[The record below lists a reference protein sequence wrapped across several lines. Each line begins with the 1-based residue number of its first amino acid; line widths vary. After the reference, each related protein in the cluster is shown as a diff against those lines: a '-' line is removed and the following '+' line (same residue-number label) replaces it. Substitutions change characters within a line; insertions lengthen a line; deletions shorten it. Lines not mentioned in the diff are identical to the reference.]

1 MTDPNSPLKTFV
13 MTSWGIKGHGGWVTF
28 SGGNSSAVKGTSSW
42 PPRGNAACAVCYETR
57 EASMWHSY
65 IECLEQL
72 DRTKYFIS
80 ELLFDDRSRTVRFS
94 APDAE
99 FAKKIAVAR
108 CDYQGV
114 YFDLT
119 ETIPLD
125 YTVSPTDAQQ
135 RFHNIQA

>member
-1 MTDPNSPLKTFV
+1 MPLDYDPC
-13 MTSWGIKGHGGWVTF
+13 I
-28 SGGNSSAVKGTSSW
+28 
-42 PPRGNAACAVCYETR
+42 
-57 EASMWHSY
+57 
-65 IECLEQL
+65 I
-72 DRTKYFIS
+72 
-80 ELLFDDRSRTVRFS
+80 RFK
-94 APDAE
+94 APSTE

-135 RFHNIQA
+135 RFHTIQA